1 MNWNFVFKLI
11 PYILLFTNKLMRK
24 ILFSSFF
31 FIFFYMKNWINILI
45 SPLFIPSSSSSSWIK
60 PQQNIIDYIHINSK
74 NYVNIKAK
82 GIWKGT
88 HNGHPRSLNLDQR
101 NGCESFDQRACE
113 FFFFFSFPLFSSNM
127 TGFYGTLGILTSLPS
142 SHVVKRL
149 HIIRWL
155 LNSPFLYIYISLIP
169 HLSTQLSTYI
179 SMYINTH
186 ACFLSIYRQKRTI
199 EGLRIYINI
208 IYKWFFFYFR

>member
-113 FFFFFSFPLFSSNM
+113 FFFFFFFSLILVE
-127 TGFYGTLGILTSLPS
+127 YDGILWHARY
-142 SHVVKRL
+142 SHVVAKLACRQETSYNPL
-149 HIIRWL
+149 ASQL
-155 LNSPFLYIYISLIP
+155 SLSLYIYFSYSTSLYP
-169 HLSTQLSTYI
+169 AFYVYI
-179 SMYINTH
+179 HVHKHTRV
-186 ACFLSIYRQKRTI
+186 LSIYLPAKTNYW
-199 EGLRIYINI
+199 GSSY
-208 IYKWFFFYFR
+208 IYKYHL